1 MKVKD
6 LKPNPMNPRKITEQ
20 KLWMLRK
27 SMEEFGDLSGIVFN
41 RRSGQIIG
49 GHQRLK
55 HLDPDWEIVKKKTE
69 DSVGTVAIGH
79 IITPKG
85 NWTYRE
91 VDWPQ
96 EKEIAAN
103 IAANQ
108 HGGEFDILSLKTL
121 TLQTKDFDLI
131 GFDPQE
137 LENLLGKKQGRG
149 NESELV
155 PPKDPNVLARISF
168 HPGIWLG
175 KREEIQ
181 KIFESMERT
190 YSCRVA
196 IDE

>member
-20 KLWMLRK
+20 KLRMLRK

-91 VDWPQ
+91 VDWPE

-108 HGGEFDILSLKTL
+108 QGGSFDLPALKSLAMKIEDL
-121 TLQTKDFDLI
+121 DLI
-131 GFDPQE
+131 GFS
-137 LENLLGKKQGRG
+137 
-149 NESELV
+149 ESDLFEARLQMEERELV
-155 PPKDPNVLARISF
+155 PYIKTHILLSFPPARLIQIQEYLEKIQAVE
-168 HPGIWLG
+168 GM
-175 KREEIQ
+175 EIEQ
-181 KIFESMERT
+181 S
-190 YSCRVA
+190 SN
-196 IDE
+196 